1 MNDDVWS
8 WLESLKASGYNASLD
23 NAATLLNR
31 LDMPQQAFPAVHVA
45 GSNGKGTC
53 CAIMANAF
61 TLSGKCTG
69 LFTSPHLISVN
80 ERIRIDGSPIA
91 DVLFEDCLKQIQEAS
106 VIVPEISP
114 TFYEATFLVAML
126 AFRDQGVERAVIE
139 TGLGGRL
146 DATRLVDADC
156 CILTEISLEHTE
168 FLGETLAEIAE
179 EKVAIV
185 RQGRPFVAV
194 WPYDSSAR
202 KVIERAVRDHDKA
215 WWWRGDRR
223 DAFPFSEAVKAFRPL
238 SSKTWYDGW
247 MPYQEEAAML
257 AKSALLAMRNFY
269 AFDEVEQ
276 AVRHTNW
283 PGRMQWLDVDGIP
296 FLLDCAHNPSG
307 MARACD
313 QIRFQKTRDMSPMP
327 GVIVLGCTTQND
339 LGIFLQPL
347 VELIVEGQ
355 IGHVIVTQPPDGRK
369 IAVDCEELASMLE
382 EQGTAA
388 SISAVRSI
396 SDAISAAKGK
406 AIELDS
412 DLPQPILCIG
422 SIYLIG
428 EVLPLIDVDAEKN
441 FQNTFIPPKG
451 VDGVDPIA

>member
-1 MNDDVWS
+1 MSDDVWS
-8 WLESLKASGYNASLD
+8 WLESLKAHGYNASLD
-23 NAATLLNR
+23 NTATLLSR
-31 LDMPQQAFPAVHVA
+31 LDMPQHAFPAVHVA

-53 CAIMANAF
+53 CAILANAF

-69 LFTSPHLISVN
+69 LFTSPHLMSVN
-80 ERIRIDGSPIA
+80 ERVRIDGSPIP
-91 DVLFEDCLKQIQEAS
+91 DVLFEDCLKQIQDACNAEPP
-106 VIVPEISP
+106 VSP

-185 RQGRPFVAV
+185 RQGRPLIAT
-194 WPYDSSAR
+194 WPYDNSAR
-202 KVIERAVRDHDKA
+202 KAIERAVRDHDEA

-223 DAFPFSEAVKAFRPL
+223 NAFKFSEAVKAFRPL
-238 SSKTWYDGW
+238 SRKTWYDGW
-247 MPYQEEAAML
+247 MPYQQEAAML
-257 AKSALLAMRNFY
+257 AKSALSVMGSFY
-269 AFDEVEQ
+269 AYDEIEQ
-276 AVRHTNW
+276 AVTHTNW
-283 PGRMQWLDVDGIP
+283 PGRMQWLDVDGIS

-307 MARACD
+307 MARACE
-313 QIRFQKTRDMSPMP
+313 QIRFQKSRDMSPMP
-327 GVIVLGCTTQND
+327 GIIVLGCTTQTD
-339 LGIFLQPL
+339 LGIFIQPL
-347 VELIVEGQ
+347 VELIVEGK
-355 IGHVIVTQPPDGRK
+355 IGHVFVTQPPDGRK
-369 IAVDCEELASMLE
+369 IAVDCEELASVLE
-382 EQGTAA
+382 EQGIDA

-396 SDAISAAKGK
+396 SDAISSAKNK
-406 AIELDS
+406 ATELDP

-428 EVLPLIDVDAEKN
+428 EVLSIIDEDGEMD
-441 FQNTFIPPKG
+441 FQNILTPPKG
-451 VDGVDPIA
+451 IDGVDPIP

>member
-1 MNDDVWS
+1 MGGDVWA
-8 WLESLKASGYNASLD
+8 WLESLKESGYNPSLD
-23 NAATLLNR
+23 NASILLNR
-31 LDMPQQAFPAVHVA
+31 LDMPQHAFPAVHVA

-53 CAIMANAF
+53 CAILANAF

-91 DVLFEDCLKQIQEAS
+91 DVLFEECLKQIQEAS
-106 VIVPEISP
+106 EINPKIPP

-126 AFRDQGVERAVIE
+126 AFRDQGVERAIIE

-156 CILTEISLEHTE
+156 CVLTEISLEHTE

-194 WPYDSSAR
+194 WPYDNSAR
-202 KVIERAVRDHDKA
+202 KVIERSVRDHDKA

-238 SSKTWYDGW
+238 SNKTWYDGW

-257 AKSALLAMRNFY
+257 AKSALGAMGSFY
-269 AFDEVEQ
+269 AYDEVEQ

-283 PGRMQWLDVDGIP
+283 PGRMQWLNVGDIP

-307 MARACD
+307 MTRACD

-327 GVIVLGCTTQND
+327 GVIVVGCTTQD
-339 LGIFLQPL
+339 DMGVFLQPL

-355 IGHVIVTQPPDGRK
+355 IEHVIVTQPPDGRK
-369 IAVDCEELASMLE
+369 IAVDCGELASTLE
-382 EQGTAA
+382 EQGTDA
-388 SISAVRSI
+388 SISPVRSI
-396 SDAISAAKGK
+396 SDAISLAKEK
-406 AIELDS
+406 ATELDS
-412 DLPQPILCIG
+412 DLPQPVLCIG

-428 EVLPLIDVDAEKN
+428 AILPLIDAESERN
-441 FQNTFIPPKG
+441 FQNTFIPPEG

>member
-1 MNDDVWS
+1 MSDDVWS
-8 WLESLKASGYNASLD
+8 WLESLKTSGYNPSLD
-23 NAATLLNR
+23 NTSILLNR

-91 DVLFEDCLKQIQEAS
+91 DILFEDCLKQIQEAS
-106 VIVPEISP
+106 ETVPLISP

-194 WPYDSSAR
+194 WPYDNSAR

-223 DAFPFSEAVKAFRPL
+223 DAFKFSVAVKAFRPL

-257 AKSALLAMRNFY
+257 AKSALVAMGSSAY
-269 AFDEVEQ
+269 DEVEQ
-276 AVRHTNW
+276 AVRQTNW
-283 PGRMQWLDVDGIP
+283 PGRMQWLDVDNIS

-339 LGIFLQPL
+339 LGTFLQPL

-369 IAVDCEELASMLE
+369 IAVDCEELASVLE
-382 EQGTAA
+382 EQGTDA
-388 SISAVRSI
+388 SISAARSI
-396 SDAISAAKGK
+396 SDAISLAKDK
-406 AIELDS
+406 ATELDS
-412 DLPQPILCIG
+412 DTPQPVLCIG

-428 EVLPLIDVDAEKN
+428 GVLPILDVEAERN
-441 FQNTFIPPKG
+441 FQNTFIPPEG

>member
-1 MNDDVWS
+1 MNGDVWS
-8 WLESLKASGYNASLD
+8 WLESLKELGYNPSLD
-23 NAATLLNR
+23 NAATLLLR
-31 LDMPQQAFPAVHVA
+31 LEMPQHSFPAVHVA

-53 CAIMANAF
+53 CAILANAF

-69 LFTSPHLISVN
+69 LFTSPHLLSVN
-80 ERIRIDGSPIA
+80 ERIRIDGTPIA
-91 DVLFEDCLKQIQEAS
+91 DVLFEDCLKQIREVTLIEPQ
-106 VIVPEISP
+106 ISP

-168 FLGETLAEIAE
+168 YLGETLAEIAE

-185 RQGRPFVAV
+185 RQGRPVIAV
-194 WPYDSSAR
+194 WPYDGSAR

-223 DAFPFSEAVKAFRPL
+223 DAFKFSEAVKAFRPL
-238 SSKTWYDGW
+238 SSNSWYDGW
-247 MPYQEEAAML
+247 VPYQEEAAML
-257 AKSALLAMRNFY
+257 AKSALGAMRCFY
-269 AFDEVEQ
+269 AYDEVEQ
-276 AVRHTNW
+276 AIRHTNW
-283 PGRMQWLDVDGIP
+283 PGRMQWIDVDDIP

-307 MARACD
+307 MTRACD

-327 GVIVLGCTTQND
+327 GVIVVGCTTQTD
-339 LGIFLQPL
+339 LGVFVQPL

-355 IGHVIVTQPPDGRK
+355 VAHVIVTQPPDGRK
-369 IAVDCEELASMLE
+369 SAVDCEILAKILE
-382 EQGTAA
+382 AQGIDAT
-388 SISAVRSI
+388 ISPIPSV
-396 SDAISAAKGK
+396 SDAISAAKVK
-406 AIELDS
+406 ASELDP
-412 DLPQPILCIG
+412 DLPQPVLCIG
-422 SIYLIG
+422 SIYLVG
-428 EVLPLIDVDAEKN
+428 EVLSIIDEDGEMN
-441 FQNTFIPPKG
+441 LQNTFIPPEG

>member
-412 DLPQPILCIG
+412 DIPQPILCIG